1 MKDLFKPLI
10 QLLEIFQ
17 EKINFLFFMIEIL
30 FGLIIVILIIWIYG
44 FIRKNL
50 GIDKQ
55 TKEIEKIRKIMK
67 KNLTNKSKMEI

>member
-1 MKDLFKPLI
+1 MKYLLQPLNSK
-10 QLLEIFQ
+10 LEIFQ

-30 FGLIIVILIIWIYG
+30 LGLIVVIIIIWIYG

-55 TKEIEKIRKIMK
+55 TKEIERIRKIIEK
-67 KNLTNKSKMEI
+67 KFNE